1 MINKGVWK
9 IVDREALLFIYID
22 WLMGGQVSNGIFVIL
37 HITLTSIQQATKVI
51 DRYRFFFFL
60 REKKDIDIDL

>member
-1 MINKGVWK
+1 
-9 IVDREALLFIYID
+9 
-22 WLMGGQVSNGIFVIL
+22 MGGQVSNGICVIL
-37 HITLTSIQQATKVI
+37 HITLTPIQQATKVI